1 MPDYIPTNEAEKIQW
16 LTNFAA
22 WLTVNGAA
30 HGFTPAEIAAFN
42 AAVADASTAVT
53 DNVTAQAAA
62 KAATANK
69 NTALAAAVEMARD
82 DAQRVQDDP
91 NTTNGDRGG
100 AGITIPDTTPTT
112 TAGGGVLSIPAPLL
126 LLDFSVRRQVTV
138 HWGTNPANEHQNHRP
153 AGTIGCQIQAA
164 IGGIPA
170 TESGWVV
177 LEIDTDSPMIHTIH
191 EDVPT
196 TYAYRACYVGKN
208 LKLGPF
214 GDPVVCTV
222 SV

>member
-1 MPDYIPTNEAEKIQW
+1 MPDYIPTNEAEKIMWLANFATW
-16 LTNFAA
+16 LTA
-22 WLTVNGAA
+22 NGAT

-62 KAATANK
+62 KAATAIK
-69 NTALAAAVEMARD
+69 NTALAAAIEIARD
-82 DAQRVQDDP
+82 DAQRLQNDP
-91 NTTNGDRGG
+91 NTTNGDRGA
-100 AGITIPDTTPTT
+100 AGITIPDTIPTPTP
-112 TAGGGVLSIPAPLL
+112 ASDVLTIPPPLL

-138 HWGTNPANEHQNHRP
+138 HWGTNPGNEHQNRRP
-153 AGTIGCQIQAA
+153 AGTMGCQIQAA
-164 IGGIPA
+164 LGGIPA

-177 LEIDTDSPMIHTIH
+177 LDTDTESPLIHTIH